1 MTASE
6 SLEIYGEV
14 YSSLS
19 VLSSFCKLERKTA
32 AGCEACPFLNFCEI
46 ISDGEI
52 VPFSTIITNLLL
64 SPVSEKI
71 TEARRRI
78 NEEDNRR
85 SIEYNPHYR
94 RDKK

>member
-19 VLSSFCKLERKTA
+19 TLSSFCKLERKTP
-32 AGCEACPFLNFCEI
+32 AGC
-46 ISDGEI
+46 DG

-64 SPVSEKI
+64 SSVSGKI
-71 TEARRRI
+71 AEARRRI
-78 NEEDNRR
+78 NEE
-85 SIEYNPHYR
+85 EEELE
-94 RDKK
+94 K